1 MPRDGFVN
9 EGRPSLTAQRVAR
22 RRAEH
27 QLWDDP
33 VIFADPVALPILG
46 LDAAAVGAAP
56 AGEHPAARALRAF
69 LVARSQFAE
78 EALAAAIERGV
89 RQYVILGAGLD
100 TFAYRNPHAGVALR
114 IFEVD
119 HPATQVWK
127 RQRVAQAGMCEP
139 PLLTF
144 VPVDFIHQDLALE
157 LVATGFDRA
166 QPAFF
171 SWLGVSMYL
180 SPDLVLETLRAL
192 IALHPGNAV
201 AFDYAVRPAPEDPH
215 RPGFDALAARVAQAG
230 EPFRSFFEPAV
241 LVTALRSIGYR
252 AIEDLD
258 SAQINARYF
267 SARSDGL
274 RVRGSAHLMCAA
286 GGDS

>member
-1 MPRDGFVN
+1 VN

-33 VIFADPVALPILG
+33 VVFVDPAALAILG
-46 LDAAAVGAAP
+46 PDAPAVGP
-56 AGEHPAARALRAF
+56 PGSDNHPATRALRAF
-69 LVARSQFAE
+69 LAARSRFAE
-78 EALAAAIERGV
+78 DALAAAIEGGV

-144 VPVDFIHQDLALE
+144 VPIDFTHQDLALE
-157 LVATGFDRA
+157 LLATGFDRG

-180 SPDLVLETLRAL
+180 SPDIVLETLRAL
-192 IALHPGNAV
+192 HALHPGNAV
-201 AFDYAVRPAPEDPH
+201 AFDYAVRPAPEEPH
-215 RPGFDALAARVAQAG
+215 RPAFDALAARVAQAG

-241 LVTALRSIGYR
+241 LATALRSIGYR

-258 SAQINARYF
+258 AAQINARYF
-267 SARSDGL
+267 SGRSDGL
-274 RVRGSAHLMCAA
+274 RVRGSAHLMGAA
-286 GGDS
+286 GRDSLS